1 MKKKDI
7 KTVNVLGENY
17 TITHA
22 SVKEDPELKDLS
34 GYCVTADKR
43 IVIEADDL
51 KRLTYAERWVLRHE
65 LVHAFMHESGI
76 DKECFS
82 STEQEEA
89 LVDWIAIQFPK
100 MLKAMQ
106 EIDAL

>member
-1 MKKKDI
+1 MRDI
-7 KTVNVLGENY
+7 VT
-17 TITHA
+17 
-22 SVKEDPELKDLS
+22 DLS
-34 GYCVTADKR
+34 VLACPAEPFKF
-43 IVIEADDL
+43 
-51 KRLTYAERWVLRHE
+51 LT
-65 LVHAFMHESGI
+65 ESGI

-82 STEQEEA
+82 STEQEET